1 MNDQSYVIQPVGR
14 VESTLVDLADA
25 PKQGDEGAPD
35 AWIVIDPAFV
45 AALDGLESGNEVFV
59 LTWLDRAE
67 RSTLA
72 VHPRDNPANPLRG
85 VFSTRS
91 ADRPNPVGLHRA
103 EIIAIDGNRVQVH
116 GIEALD
122 GTPVVDLKPTLGDD
136 PR

>member
-1 MNDQSYVIQPVGR
+1 
-14 VESTLVDLADA
+14 
-25 PKQGDEGAPD
+25 
-35 AWIVIDPAFV
+35 VIDPAFV